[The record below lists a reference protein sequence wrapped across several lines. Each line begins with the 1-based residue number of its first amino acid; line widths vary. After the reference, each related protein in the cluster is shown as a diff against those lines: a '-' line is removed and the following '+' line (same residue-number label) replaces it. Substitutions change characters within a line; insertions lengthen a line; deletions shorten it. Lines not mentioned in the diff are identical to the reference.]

1 MHENKPSPG
10 GAGLST
16 DRLNIITIAAL
27 CVAIGASL
35 INQVYDLDVWWHVT
49 IGNDILTRL
58 AIPDRDRFALA
69 ALGRPYHD
77 SHWLFQVLLAGAHRL
92 GGMTGVEGVM
102 VIIWGIALFFC
113 RQAIRCWTA
122 EPLIS
127 ILLFLAAMAS
137 SERFLPRPEIVT
149 FLMICLFYLRLQE
162 GRYRSFRDLLL
173 LGTMQALWA
182 NCHGLFVL
190 GPFMAGCYWTM
201 AAVRSLRQGDVHF
214 PALSRLLGILLL
226 ATMLTPFGHQGW
238 RYAFLLFT
246 EVNPA
251 SMLALKSVGE
261 LSPTF
266 GAAAMSAPAFW
277 FFAILLTLTVA
288 AVVVAGARR
297 KISPERLLIV
307 AGLGALAVTGRR
319 NMVLFVLVA
328 APFLAEQMQLRLP
341 LRSRAARIA
350 ALASALIMLIVSWF
364 PLSGRYYLMMDIPSR
379 FGWGVTPS
387 FFPHGLP
394 FFLERIGFKGQI
406 FNSNTVGGFYL
417 YHFYPQQ
424 LPLTDGRWEIYDR
437 RVLDS
442 IQSAPGDPA
451 TWQQLVSTYDIR
463 GLLLQ
468 HTSSEALMLL
478 PRLPGDPRWRLVY
491 YDNAASFW
499 MRSDSSGLPPAI
511 DLATG
516 ELPLQPARV
525 DDCLMLDVFL
535 RNVGADDLH
544 IRNLERIVTFGWK
557 TDWALMQIGAAQIR
571 LGRLM
576 AAERTYRRLNHDF
589 PKNIKALNELA
600 FLAFRRGNL
609 TGAESL
615 LRQALELAP
624 HDQQSRENYQRIRA
638 ALNRTNTSAPA
649 RK

>member
-1 MHENKPSPG
+1 
-10 GAGLST
+10 
-16 DRLNIITIAAL
+16 
-27 CVAIGASL
+27 
-35 INQVYDLDVWWHVT
+35 
-49 IGNDILTRL
+49 
-58 AIPDRDRFALA
+58 
-69 ALGRPYHD
+69 
-77 SHWLFQVLLAGAHRL
+77 
-92 GGMTGVEGVM
+92 
-102 VIIWGIALFFC
+102 
-113 RQAIRCWTA
+113 
-122 EPLIS
+122 
-127 ILLFLAAMAS
+127 
-137 SERFLPRPEIVT
+137 
-149 FLMICLFYLRLQE
+149 
-162 GRYRSFRDLLL
+162 
-173 LGTMQALWA
+173 
-182 NCHGLFVL
+182 
-190 GPFMAGCYWTM
+190 
-201 AAVRSLRQGDVHF
+201 
-214 PALSRLLGILLL
+214 
-226 ATMLTPFGHQGW
+226 MLTPFGHQGW
-238 RYAFLLFT
+238 KYALLLFT

-277 FFAILLTLTVA
+277 FFAILLTLTIA
-288 AVVVAGARR
+288 AVVVAAAHR

-638 ALNRTNTSAPA
+638 TINRTNTSAPA